1 MNIHAMMD
9 DISKDITE
17 VFLKMGGDKERIPG
31 LEAIGILQVSY
42 FYVCLTISNFRKLKS
57 TSMS

>member
-1 MNIHAMMD
+1 MMD

-42 FYVCLTISNFRKLKS
+42 FYVFLILFFSFFVGVF
-57 TSMS
+57 